1 LSSPGTKAALQVV
14 VMPLRILGMGRGR
27 KGRQK
32 GTYKKI
38 STGYHLNNQ
47 VSKASFTMVFLPVLG

>member
-1 LSSPGTKAALQVV
+1 
-14 VMPLRILGMGRGR
+14 MPLRILGMGRGR

-47 VSKASFTMVFLPVLG
+47 VSKASFTMIFLPVLG